1 MMMRFVVLILLVI
14 PVWVRPALS
23 QENQLIYTKI
33 IPGTSLRLEK
43 NADTSGYVLTHHWH
57 SFDPPIRDI
66 GVWNEVLL
74 NRQIEGTKYN
84 GSKILYTDNLEPEN
98 ELFYLPFHTNY
109 AGNSQSTRMIINFNN
124 HPGVGVNATVDE
136 FPTYPAVEN
145 YPSPTYGQNIFMKYN
160 PITETL
166 KGLLNVSST
175 EVEPGQ
181 EPEPFSG
188 YNSAANPYYS
198 MKKES
203 YRNTTMINDSAMIA
217 YVVLSGEQSV
227 NNTEVFTNYGGQF
240 NLLRIKMNLNSGQ
253 VNSQQI
259 GSPSGSQ
266 HVLHVSFSPASSAV
280 YRMGIVRGINTPVS
294 TSGEEVEMAPNDSLY
309 HVYLT
314 KEAPTG
320 QTQWLTELYA
330 YNNLYPDTVPPSLW
344 INKLA
349 VQNHTISVI
358 ERNEFLYV
366 NATFVSEA
374 HLNDSILYRDFRGQD
389 YLLANYL
396 PWHEL
401 MSEERQIPFSE
412 SRIYRVAQNGNVLGK
427 LSTKNIAGSYDN
439 ASYDQNATLIEIEDR
454 MAWLQAYRAVTDT
467 TVVYTYLSQNG
478 SVQNTPVDLPAGKGI
493 YVLWLT
499 DDLHITDRWVIP
511 FESDL
516 TNGMRINSI
525 VPYHGDT
532 LIIQGVLNVNTV
544 TDLDPFGESE
554 PIVASEVS
562 SFFAFYSAPEIFTNI
577 GHGPIPTSIK
587 IYPNPASEYIRL
599 NGLAGGSAKYQI
611 IDLAGRPLMQG
622 WVEEGE
628 TIGVENLPPGLYIFR
643 AETQTNAAVKR
654 FLIE

>member
-1 MMMRFVVLILLVI
+1 M
-14 PVWVRPALS
+14 
-23 QENQLIYTKI
+23 
-33 IPGTSLRLEK
+33 
-43 NADTSGYVLTHHWH
+43 
-57 SFDPPIRDI
+57 
-66 GVWNEVLL
+66 
-74 NRQIEGTKYN
+74 
-84 GSKILYTDNLEPEN
+84 
-98 ELFYLPFHTNY
+98 
-109 AGNSQSTRMIINFNN
+109 
-124 HPGVGVNATVDE
+124 
-136 FPTYPAVEN
+136 
-145 YPSPTYGQNIFMKYN
+145 
-160 PITETL
+160 
-166 KGLLNVSST
+166 
-175 EVEPGQ
+175 
-181 EPEPFSG
+181 
-188 YNSAANPYYS
+188 
-198 MKKES
+198 
-203 YRNTTMINDSAMIA
+203 
-217 YVVLSGEQSV
+217 
-227 NNTEVFTNYGGQF
+227 
-240 NLLRIKMNLNSGQ
+240 
-253 VNSQQI
+253 
-259 GSPSGSQ
+259 
-266 HVLHVSFSPASSAV
+266 
-280 YRMGIVRGINTPVS
+280 
-294 TSGEEVEMAPNDSLY
+294 
-309 HVYLT
+309 
-314 KEAPTG
+314 
-320 QTQWLTELYA
+320 
-330 YNNLYPDTVPPSLW
+330 
-344 INKLA
+344 
-349 VQNHTISVI
+349 
-358 ERNEFLYV
+358 
-366 NATFVSEA
+366 
-374 HLNDSILYRDFRGQD
+374 
-389 YLLANYL
+389 
-396 PWHEL
+396 
-401 MSEERQIPFSE
+401 
-412 SRIYRVAQNGNVLGK
+412 GK

-577 GHGPIPTSIK
+577 GHGPIPTPIK

-643 AETQTNAAVKR
+643 AETQTNAAVQR